1 RSYWKK
7 SHGGEANGEP
17 TLPDFDENRTHLH
30 QRHSFS
36 RKAQATDTQS
46 MDTTFTDHAITSLA
60 PTVVSGEL
68 SNPAIASSSSNPS
81 ANPTLPSTPPPFSLL
96 YDADDPF
103 LLVSLRQARP
113 PRRPKYLP
121 VLFILAFMDFA
132 FLLASV
138 ILLLNKQKH
147 DGPNKTWR
155 VGVWDLVA
163 LGVVRV
169 IVLVTVSSSIW
180 VRDYG
185 WIVGGACG
193 ISTMYVIFKSNL
205 TLQFKIPTN
214 KHHLMIFVTT
224 FIFSLL
230 NWIVYALVT
239 ADKGRRARLL
249 KGKTI
254 FFEEEGN
261 ANEIV
266 HGATDDNNE
275 QSGLLTD
282 GDENVYNDGTNDEVT
297 RGYGTINTDE
307 TENDVYNDNGGG
319 VATAPQTEYIA
330 VRGASAFTRPTTSF
344 STASVPI
351 PIASSVSSDG
361 SARSFRKYKKKGR
374 PVVSGEVPLHR
385 RKSRD
390 ITEERE
396 EGISNTRDDE
406 DNLLQCFDDTD
417 AGLIFTSVGRGGSV
431 KDRDAVYF
439 QPPRE
444 DVLPLAVEEAEYI
457 SSDDC
462 DDSTAPGTPYHVEY
476 AVGVTGHGGNALID
490 SYSPRGYHVGDIKT
504 SNFDGL

>member
-1 RSYWKK
+1 
-7 SHGGEANGEP
+7 
-17 TLPDFDENRTHLH
+17 
-30 QRHSFS
+30 
-36 RKAQATDTQS
+36 
-46 MDTTFTDHAITSLA
+46 
-60 PTVVSGEL
+60 
-68 SNPAIASSSSNPS
+68 
-81 ANPTLPSTPPPFSLL
+81 
-96 YDADDPF
+96 
-103 LLVSLRQARP
+103 
-113 PRRPKYLP
+113 
-121 VLFILAFMDFA
+121 
-132 FLLASV
+132 
-138 ILLLNKQKH
+138 
-147 DGPNKTWR
+147 
-155 VGVWDLVA
+155 
-163 LGVVRV
+163 
-169 IVLVTVSSSIW
+169 
-180 VRDYG
+180 
-185 WIVGGACG
+185 
-193 ISTMYVIFKSNL
+193 MYVIFKSNL
-205 TLQFKIPTN
+205 ILQFKIPTN
-214 KHHLMIFVTT
+214 KHHLMLFVTT

-230 NWIVYALVT
+230 NWIAYAIVT
-239 ADKGRRARLL
+239 ADKKRRARLL

-254 FFEEEGN
+254 FFEEEGIGGGV
-261 ANEIV
+261 NEIF

-282 GDENVYNDGTNDEVT
+282 GDGDVYNDSTNDELT
-297 RGYGTINTDE
+297 RGYGTINTTG
-307 TENDVYNDNGGG
+307 TEGVVFNDNGGG
-319 VATAPQTEYIA
+319 VATASKTKYIA

-374 PVVSGEVPLHR
+374 LNMLDDVPLHR

-396 EGISNTRDDE
+396 EGNGNTHDDE

-444 DVLPLAVEEAEYI
+444 DVLPLADEEAEYS

-476 AVGVTGHGGNALID
+476 AVGMTGHRGNALVD
-490 SYSPRGYHVGDIKT
+490 AYSLDAERRYHVVGIKT